1 MLTYMFDTD
10 ISSYIMKRSNAAVML
25 KLQSVEVA
33 EVCVSAI
40 TKCELM
46 YGVEVSPQR
55 QRDEA
60 ALSAFLRH
68 VQVLD
73 FSAGAALDYAGI
85 RADLKQRGALI
96 GGNDGVECIANL
108 AGDADL
114 MTGQTHREIT
124 CLHGVQGIQQLILI
138 EFGIGIGR
146 RG

>member
-1 MLTYMFDTD
+1 MFDTD

-96 GGNDGVECIANL
+96 GGNDLLIAAHALSLGLTLVTNNT
-108 AGDADL
+108 A
-114 MTGQTHREIT
+114 
-124 CLHGVQGIQQLILI
+124 
-138 EFGIGIGR
+138 EFGRVKGLKVENWTEPII
-146 RG
+146 

>member
-96 GGNDGVECIANL
+96 GGNDLLIAAHALSLGLTLVTNNTAEFVRVKGLKVENWTEPI
-108 AGDADL
+108 
-114 MTGQTHREIT
+114 I
-124 CLHGVQGIQQLILI
+124 
-138 EFGIGIGR
+138 
-146 RG
+146 